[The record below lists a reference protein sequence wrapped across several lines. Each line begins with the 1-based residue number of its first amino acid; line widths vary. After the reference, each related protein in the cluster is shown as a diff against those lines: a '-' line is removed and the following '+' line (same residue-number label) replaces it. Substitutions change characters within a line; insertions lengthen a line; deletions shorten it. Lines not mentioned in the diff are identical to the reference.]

1 MSTSQLKLDPDIGL
15 DLSPVKSKLDP
26 VTFEVLKNAFQGA
39 VENMAEQVLRTCHSF
54 VLYNRDF
61 SSGLCD
67 RNGDLIS
74 HGRIDL
80 SGHIATMH
88 HTCKAVIAEFGDDMK
103 PGDAFILNDAYLG
116 NTHWSDIRVVL
127 PVFYDDEII
136 AYTQSSGHWADVGGN
151 VPGSFDVTATTQF
164 SEGLRITP
172 VRMWDGGCY
181 RRDVAKMIMANTRVP
196 SDSEGDL
203 IAQYE
208 STRVGERELMRI
220 IEKYGIDTI
229 LTAFDE
235 VQDYVERFVR
245 KRLAT
250 LPDGTWER
258 VDYLDQDYGN
268 PGDGLIPIKMKMIKE
283 GTNLT
288 FDLEGT
294 HPTLAMNVNSPS
306 ACTYSAIITG
316 VKMVI
321 PEIPLNSG
329 FFRAV
334 DLKVPEGSLVNAKW
348 PTACTGFVMTFEKL
362 VNSVLSIFSEIEPS
376 RAMACSFNLDY
387 LLIGG
392 FDSRTGGNQPFML
405 YDWLSGGWGGRYNKD
420 GRSYSSFFGV
430 SLKNQPVEGQER
442 LAPAMAVQHDLVC
455 DSAGPGKYRGG
466 MGVVK
471 GYRFTT
477 AVNTVA
483 SFVSNRGRAV
493 VYGDA
498 GGLPSCP
505 VYALHERGDQSTDYG
520 STFANKTMKP
530 GDVLTRPS
538 GGGGGYGDPL
548 ERDPKAVLEDVI
560 DEYVSVHRARVD
572 YGVVVNV
579 IDVEL
584 CSYELDL
591 EATQKERAR
600 IRGARRSW
608 LEEEPEQVVERF
620 RKGEL
625 DRHDLIRQY
634 GIILDWNSGEL
645 LPATTR
651 QYRALMQERSA
662 VAWSE

>member
-1 MSTSQLKLDPDIGL
+1 MSSTQIKPD
-15 DLSPVKSKLDP
+15 SSARESKLDP
-26 VTFEVLKNAFQGA
+26 VTFEVLKNAFQGS

-54 VLYNRDF
+54 VLFNRDF

-67 RNGDLIS
+67 REGNLVS

-88 HTCKAVIAEFGDDMK
+88 HTCKAVIDVFKGEMK

-127 PVFYDDEII
+127 PIFYDGEII

-151 VPGSFDVTATTQF
+151 VPGSFDVTATTLF

-172 VRMWDGGCY
+172 VKVWEEGVY
-181 RRDVAKMIMANTRVP
+181 RQDIANMIIANTRIP

-208 STRVGERELMRI
+208 STKVGERELMRI
-220 IEKYGIDTI
+220 IDKYGIDTV

-245 KRLAT
+245 KRFSD

-258 VDYLDQDYGN
+258 VDFLDEDYGN
-268 PGDGLIPIKMKMIKE
+268 PGDGLIPIHMKMIKK
-283 GTNLT
+283 GSQLT
-288 FDLEGT
+288 FDMEGT
-294 HPTLAMNVNSPS
+294 HPTVAMNVNSPA

-316 VKMVI
+316 VKMII

-334 DLKVPEGSLVNAKW
+334 DIKVPEGSLVNAKW

-362 VNSVLSIFSEIEPS
+362 INSVMSIFSEIQPEWG
-376 RAMACSFNLDY
+376 MACSFNLDY

-392 FDSRTGGNQPFML
+392 MDSRTGGNQPFML
-405 YDWLSGGWGGRYNKD
+405 YDWLSGGWGGRHNKD
-420 GRSYSSFFGV
+420 GKTYSAFFGV

-442 LAPAMAVQHDLVC
+442 LAPAMAIQHELVC

-466 MGVVK
+466 LGVVK
-471 GYRFTT
+471 GYKFTS

-493 VYGDA
+493 AYGED

-505 VYALHERGDQSTDYG
+505 VYALHESEGHSTDYG
-520 STFANKTMKP
+520 ATFANVKMKP
-530 GDVLTRPS
+530 GDLLTRPS

-548 ERDPKAVLEDVI
+548 ERDPQAVLEDVI
-560 DEYVSVHRARVD
+560 EEYVSVHRARED
-572 YGVVVNV
+572 YGVVVKA
-579 IDVEL
+579 IDVEM
-584 CSYELDL
+584 CEYELDL
-591 EATQKERAR
+591 VATKKERER
-600 IRGARRSW
+600 IRGLRRGW
-608 LEEEPEQVVERF
+608 LEEDPEQVVERF
-620 RKGEL
+620 HKGEL
-625 DRHDLIRQY
+625 DQLDLIRKY
-634 GIILDWNSGEL
+634 GVILHWDKGEL
-645 LPATTR
+645 LPNTTN

-662 VAWSE
+662 AGWKD

>member
-1 MSTSQLKLDPDIGL
+1 MSSAQLQLDTHPER
-15 DLSPVKSKLDP
+15 PTLDP

-54 VLYNRDF
+54 VLFNRDF

-67 RNGDLIS
+67 RDGNLVS

-88 HTCKAVIAEFGDDMK
+88 HTCKSVIDAFKGEMK
-103 PGDAFILNDAYLG
+103 PGDAYILNDAYLG

-127 PVFYDDEII
+127 PIFYDGELI

-151 VPGSFDVTATTQF
+151 VPGSFDVTATTLF

-172 VRMWDGGCY
+172 VKVWEEGVY
-181 RRDVAKMIMANTRVP
+181 RQDIANFVIANTRVP

-208 STRVGERELMRI
+208 STKVGERELMRI
-220 IEKYGIDTI
+220 IDKYGIDTV

-245 KRLAT
+245 KRFDA
-250 LPDGTWER
+250 LPDGVWER
-258 VDYLDQDYGN
+258 TDFLDQDYGN
-268 PGDGLIPIKMKMIKE
+268 QGDGLIPIQMKMIKR
-283 GTNLT
+283 GSQLT
-288 FDLEGT
+288 FDMEGT
-294 HPTLAMNVNSPS
+294 HPTVAMNVNSPA

-334 DLKVPEGSLVNAKW
+334 EIKVPEGSLVNAKW

-392 FDSRTGGNQPFML
+392 FDSHTGGNQPFML
-405 YDWLSGGWGGRYNKD
+405 YDWMSGGWGGRSDRD
-420 GRSYSSFFGV
+420 GRTYSSFFGV

-442 LAPAMAVQHDLVC
+442 LAPAMAVQHNMVC

-477 AVNTVA
+477 AENTIA

-493 VYGDA
+493 VYGDN

-505 VYALHERGDQSTDYG
+505 VYAHHETDGKTTDYG
-520 STFANKTMKP
+520 ATFSNVRMKP
-530 GDVLTRPS
+530 GDMLTRPS

-548 ERDPKAVLEDVI
+548 ERDPDAVLDDVI
-560 DEYVSVHRARVD
+560 DGYVSVHRARED
-572 YGVVVNV
+572 YGVVAKA
-579 IDVEL
+579 IDVDL
-584 CSYELDL
+584 CEYELDR
-591 EATQKERAR
+591 EATEKERER
-600 IRGARRSW
+600 IRGARRGW
-608 LEEEPEQVVERF
+608 LEEDPEQVVERF
-620 RKGEL
+620 HNGEL
-625 DRHDLIRQY
+625 DQLDLIRKY
-634 GIILDWNSGEL
+634 GIILNWDSGEL
-645 LPATTR
+645 LPNTTR
-651 QYRALMQERSA
+651 QYRALMQERTA
-662 VAWSE
+662 TGWKD

>member
-1 MSTSQLKLDPDIGL
+1 MGTNQSR
-15 DLSPVKSKLDP
+15 LDP

-67 RNGDLIS
+67 RNGELVS

-88 HTCKAVIAEFGDDMK
+88 ETCKAVIDAFGDDMK
-103 PGDAFILNDAYLG
+103 PGDVFVLNDAYLG
-116 NTHWSDIRVVL
+116 NTHWSDIRVVR
-127 PVFYDDEII
+127 PIFYDGELI
-136 AYTQSSGHWADVGGN
+136 AFTQSSGHWSDVGGN
-151 VPGSFDVTATTQF
+151 VPGSFDVTATTFF

-172 VRMWDGGCY
+172 IRMWDGGEY
-181 RRDVAKMIMANTRVP
+181 QKDIAKMIVSNTRVP
-196 SDSEGDL
+196 GDSEGDL
-203 IAQYE
+203 IAQNE

-220 IEKYGIDTI
+220 IEKYGIDTVMA
-229 LTAFDE
+229 AFEE

-245 KRLAT
+245 KRLDA
-250 LPDGTWER
+250 LPDGVWER
-258 VDYLDQDYGN
+258 TDYLDQDYGN
-268 PGDGLIPIKMKMIKE
+268 PGDGLIPVKMKMIKE
-283 GTNLT
+283 GGNLT
-288 FDLEGT
+288 FDMEGT
-294 HPTLAMNVNSPS
+294 HPAVAMNVNSPA
-306 ACTYSAIITG
+306 ACTFSAICTG

-329 FFRAV
+329 FFRAIN
-334 DLKVPEGSLVNAKW
+334 LKLPEGSLVNAKW

-362 VNSVLSIFSEIEPS
+362 VNSVLSIFSEIDHS
-376 RAMACSFNLDY
+376 RAMSCSFNLDY

-392 FDSRTGGNQPFML
+392 FDSRTGGKEPFML
-405 YDWLSGGWGGRYNKD
+405 YDWLSGGWGGRHNKD
-420 GRSYSSFFGV
+420 GGSYSSFFGV

-442 LAPAMAVQHDLVC
+442 LAPAMATEHELVC

-471 GYRFTT
+471 TYRFTT

-483 SFVSNRGRAV
+483 SFVSNRARAV

-505 VYALHERGDQSTDYG
+505 VYAIHERDGQSTDLG
-520 STFANKTMKP
+520 STFANVKIKP
-530 GDVLTRPS
+530 GDTLSRPS

-548 ERDPKAVLEDVI
+548 ERDPKAVLEDVT

-572 YGVVVNV
+572 YGVVVKV
-579 IDVEL
+579 IDAEL
-584 CSYELDL
+584 CEYELDL
-591 EATQKERAR
+591 DATQVERER
-600 IRGARRSW
+600 IRAERRGW
-608 LEEEPEQVVERF
+608 LEEEPRQIVERF
-620 RKGEL
+620 HSGEL

-634 GIILDWNSGEL
+634 GIILDWDTGQF
-645 LPATTR
+645 LPNTTE

-662 VAWSE
+662 AGWSD